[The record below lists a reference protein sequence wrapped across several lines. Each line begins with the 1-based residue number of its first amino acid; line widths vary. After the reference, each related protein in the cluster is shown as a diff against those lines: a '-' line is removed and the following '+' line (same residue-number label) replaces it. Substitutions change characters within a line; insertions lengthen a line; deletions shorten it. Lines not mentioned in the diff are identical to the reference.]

1 MDQAAKVKVYSTSWC
16 VYCRMA
22 KEYFK
27 STNVAFEEV
36 DVEHDQNAAR
46 ALVERTGQAGVP
58 VIDIGEQTIMGFD
71 RERIDTALRQYKLI

>member
-27 STNVAFEEV
+27 SKNVAFEEV